1 MSKNLRFVNGYRKV
15 RQSSPLIYGGDF
27 LFLKTYQKAA
37 EDNDTD
43 SVKEEIRKIFTQYI
57 KIKGNDVESH
67 VNILISHIM
76 VANLKLDPSMIL
88 AGSTAKNIIFK
99 TLIK

>member
-1 MSKNLRFVNGYRKV
+1 MLVAGTR
-15 RQSSPLIYGGDF
+15 GGQKAEE
-27 LFLKTYQKAA
+27 LKQKMNIINPIVKAA

-88 AGSTAKNIIFK
+88 AGSTAKKI
-99 TLIK
+99 

>member
-1 MSKNLRFVNGYRKV
+1 MGIQRLQRVFIRHRICRGTH
-15 RQSSPLIYGGDF
+15 GGGI
-27 LFLKTYQKAA
+27 KT
-37 EDNDTD
+37 
-43 SVKEEIRKIFTQYI
+43 KEEIRKIFTQYI

-88 AGSTAKNIIFK
+88 AGSTAKKI
-99 TLIK
+99 